1 MKPPPFAYVRP
12 STVDEA
18 CALLAEHGYDAK
30 LLAGGQ
36 SLMATLNMR
45 LSSPDLLIDI
55 NRIDELA
62 GISLDGGMLRIG
74 AMTRH
79 VEVETSTLI
88 AEHTPL
94 IAQAMPNIAHAAIR
108 NRGTFGGSIAFAD
121 PAAELPACA
130 VALGARFILRSTDGT
145 RTVAADDFFH
155 GLYDTELGANEMMT
169 AIEIPVIAPGYR
181 SAFMELAR
189 RHGDYAMVGIT
200 VHAKLENGAIGDA
213 MLVYFA
219 AGERPII
226 ARTAAAAINGKA
238 PSEETFEAAAAALDQ
253 DLDPPSDLNAD
264 PATRLH
270 LARVLTRRAL
280 ALWAAQSAA

>member
-1 MKPPPFAYVRP
+1 MKPPPFAYARP
-12 STVDEA
+12 ETVDEA
-18 CALLAEHGYDAK
+18 CALLAQHGEDAR
-30 LLAGGQ
+30 LIAGGQ

-45 LSSPDLLIDI
+45 LSAPEILIDI
-55 NRIDELA
+55 N
-62 GISLDGGMLRIG
+62 RIG

-79 VEVETSTLI
+79 VEVETSDLV
-88 AEHTPL
+88 AQHAPL
-94 IAQAMPNIAHAAIR
+94 IAQAMPHIAHAAIR
-108 NRGTFGGSIAFAD
+108 NRGTIGGSIAFAD

-130 VALGARFILRSTDGT
+130 VALGASFVLRSSEGS

-155 GLYDTELGANEMMT
+155 GLYETEMAPGEMLT

-189 RHGDYAMVGIT
+189 RHGDYAMVGIA
-200 VHAKLENGAIGDA
+200 VHGRLADGAIGDA

-219 AGERPII
+219 AGERPVV
-226 ARTAAAAINGKA
+226 ARTAAAAIDGKA

-280 ALWAAQSAA
+280 AQWAG

>member
-1 MKPPPFAYVRP
+1 MKPPPFAYARP
-12 STVDEA
+12 ATVDEA

-45 LSSPDLLIDI
+45 LSSPEILVDI

-62 GISLDGGMLRIG
+62 GISVDGGTLRIG

-79 VEVETSTLI
+79 VDVETSPEV
-88 AEHTPL
+88 AEHAPL
-94 IAQAMPNIAHAAIR
+94 IAQAMPHIAHAAIR

-130 VALGARFILRSTDGT
+130 VALGASFVLRSTSGA
-145 RTVAADDFFH
+145 RTVGADDFFH
-155 GLYDTELGANEMMT
+155 GLYETEMAPEEIMT
-169 AIEIPVIAPGYR
+169 AIEIPVIAPDYR

-189 RHGDYAMVGIT
+189 RHGDYAMVGI
-200 VHAKLENGAIGDA
+200 VIHARLSGGVIGDA
-213 MLVYFA
+213 KLVYFA
-219 AGERPII
+219 AGERPVV
-226 ARTAAAAINGKA
+226 ANAAAAAIEGKA
-238 PSEETFEAAAAALDQ
+238 PSDETFEAAAAALGD

-270 LARVLTRRAL
+270 LARVITRRAL
-280 ALWAAQSAA
+280 AQWAA

>member
-1 MKPPPFAYVRP
+1 MKPPPFAYARP
-12 STVDEA
+12 ATVDEA

-45 LSSPDLLIDI
+45 LSSPEILVDI

-62 GISLDGGMLRIG
+62 GISVDGGTLRIG

-79 VEVETSTLI
+79 VDVETSPEV
-88 AEHTPL
+88 AEHAPL
-94 IAQAMPNIAHAAIR
+94 IAQAMPHIAHAAIR

-130 VALGARFILRSTDGT
+130 VALGASFELRSTSGA
-145 RTVAADDFFH
+145 RTVGADDFFH
-155 GLYDTELGANEMMT
+155 GLYETEMAPEEIMT
-169 AIEIPVIAPGYR
+169 AIEIPVIAPDYR

-189 RHGDYAMVGIT
+189 RHGDYAMVGIAI
-200 VHAKLENGAIGDA
+200 HARLAGGVIGDA
-213 MLVYFA
+213 KLVYFA
-219 AGERPII
+219 AGERPVV
-226 ARTAAAAINGKA
+226 ANAAAAAIEGKA
-238 PSEETFEAAAAALDQ
+238 PSDETFEAAAAALGD

-270 LARVLTRRAL
+270 LARVITRRAL
-280 ALWAAQSAA
+280 AQWAA

>member
-1 MKPPPFAYVRP
+1 MKPPPFAYARP
-12 STVDEA
+12 ATVDEA

-45 LSSPDLLIDI
+45 LSSPEILVDI

-62 GISLDGGMLRIG
+62 GISVAGGTLRIG

-79 VEVETSTLI
+79 VDVETSPEV
-88 AEHTPL
+88 AEHAPL
-94 IAQAMPNIAHAAIR
+94 IAQAMPHIAHAAIR

-130 VALGARFILRSTDGT
+130 VALGASFELRSTSGA
-145 RTVAADDFFH
+145 RTVAADAFFH
-155 GLYDTELGANEMMT
+155 GLYETEMAPEEIMT
-169 AIEIPVIAPGYR
+169 AIEIPVIAPDYR

-189 RHGDYAMVGIT
+189 RHGDYAMVGIA
-200 VHAKLENGAIGDA
+200 VHGRLADGAVCDV

-219 AGERPII
+219 AGERPVV
-226 ARTAAAAINGKA
+226 ANAAAAAIEGKA
-238 PSEETFEAAAAALDQ
+238 PSDETFEAAAAALGD

-270 LARVLTRRAL
+270 LARVITRRAL
-280 ALWAAQSAA
+280 AQWAA

>member
-1 MKPPPFAYVRP
+1 MKPPPFAYARP
-12 STVDEA
+12 STVEEV
-18 CALLAEHGYDAK
+18 CALLAEHGEDAR

-45 LSSPDLLIDI
+45 LSSPELLIDI

-62 GISLDGGMLRIG
+62 GISRDGDVLRIG

-79 VEVETSTLI
+79 VEVETSTEI
-88 AEHTPL
+88 AEHAPL
-94 IAQAMPNIAHAAIR
+94 IAQAMPHIAHAAIR

-130 VALGARFILRSTDGT
+130 VALGARFGLRSASGT
-145 RTVAADDFFH
+145 RMVEADDFFQ
-155 GLYDTELGANEMMT
+155 GLYETALAPGDLLT

-189 RHGDYAMVGIT
+189 RHGDYAMVGIA
-200 VHAKLENGAIGDA
+200 VHARLADGTIGDPR
-213 MLVYFA
+213 LVYFA
-219 AGERPII
+219 AGERPVV
-226 ARTAAAAINGKA
+226 ARTAAAAIDGKA
-238 PSEETFEAAAAALDQ
+238 PSEDTFEAAAAALDH
-253 DLDPPSDLNAD
+253 DLDPPADLNAD

-280 ALWAAQSAA
+280 AQWAA

>member
-12 STVDEA
+12 NTVDEV
-18 CALLAEHGYDAK
+18 CALLDEHGYDAK

-45 LSSPDLLIDI
+45 LSAPELLIDI
-55 NRIDELA
+55 NRIDGLA
-62 GISLDGGMLRIG
+62 GISVDGGTLRIG

-79 VEVETSTLI
+79 VEVETSPLVAEHAPLI
-88 AEHTPL
+88 AE
-94 IAQAMPNIAHAAIR
+94 AMPNIAHAAIR
-108 NRGTFGGSIAFAD
+108 NRGTFGGSVAFAD

-130 VALGARFILRSTDGT
+130 VALGASFVLRSSEGT
-145 RTVAADDFFH
+145 RTVASDDFFH
-155 GLYDTELGANEMMT
+155 GLYDTELGENEIMT

-189 RHGDYAMVGIT
+189 RHGDYAMVGIAI
-200 VHAKLENGAIGDA
+200 HAELTNGAIGDA

-219 AGERPII
+219 AGERPVV
-226 ARTAAAAINGKA
+226 ARAAAAAINGKA
-238 PSEETFEAAAAALDQ
+238 PSKETFEAAAAALDQ
-253 DLDPPSDLNAD
+253 DLDPPADLNAD

-270 LARVLTRRAL
+270 LARVITRRAL
-280 ALWAAQSAA
+280 AQWAA

>member
-1 MKPPPFAYVRP
+1 MKPPPFAYARP
-12 STVDEA
+12 ATVDEA
-18 CALLAEHGYDAK
+18 CALLAEHGEDAR

-45 LSSPDLLIDI
+45 LSAPELLIDI

-62 GISLDGGMLRIG
+62 GISLAGDALRIG

-79 VEVETSTLI
+79 VDVETSPEIARHAPLI
-88 AEHTPL
+88 AE
-94 IAQAMPNIAHAAIR
+94 AMPNIAHAAIR

-130 VALGARFILRSTDGT
+130 VALGARFELRSTGAT

-155 GLYDTELGANEMMT
+155 GLYDTELAPGEMLT
-169 AIEIPVIAPGYR
+169 AVEIPVIAPGYR

-189 RHGDYAMVGIT
+189 RHGDYAMVGIA
-200 VHAKLENGAIGDA
+200 VHARLADGVIGDA
-213 MLVYFA
+213 RLVYFA
-219 AGERPII
+219 AGERPVVGR
-226 ARTAAAAINGKA
+226 AAAAAIDGKA
-238 PSEETFEAAAAALDQ
+238 PSEETFEAAAAALDG
-253 DLDPPSDLNAD
+253 DLDPPADLNAD

-280 ALWAAQSAA
+280 AQWAA